1 MGKKWYIV
9 NTLSGGEKRAYD
21 ALTQNIKNSPLKEL
35 FGEVLLPVETTVDP
49 HASNGKA
56 RTRKRKFF
64 PGYMLVQLE
73 LTEDTYHLVNDTSQ
87 IVGFVGR
94 PPLRGGAVQSGAE
107 MLASIPAM
115 KDEDVEDIKRKMN
128 INVEKA
134 DVSDSLDLKCT
145 VRVLEGPFV
154 NFTGSVESID
164 REKRRVSVNV
174 SILGRVVPV
183 DLDFSQVERV
193 NA

>member
-1 MGKKWYIV
+1 MKWYIV

-21 ALTQNIKNSPLKEL
+21 ALTQSIKNSPLKDQ
-35 FGEVLLPVETTVDP
+35 FGEVLVPTETTVDP
-49 HASNGKA
+49 HATSGRTK
-56 RTRKRKFF
+56 TRKRKFF

-73 LTEDTYHLVNDTSQ
+73 LNEATYHLVNETSQ

-94 PPLRGGAVQSGAE
+94 PPLRGGAVQTSEE

-115 KDEDVEDIKRKMN
+115 SDKEVEEIKRKMN

-134 DVSDSLDLKCT
+134 DVCDTLDLKCT
-145 VRVLEGPFV
+145 VRVLDGPFV

-164 REKRRVSVNV
+164 KEKRRVSVNV

>member
-1 MGKKWYIV
+1 
-9 NTLSGGEKRAYD
+9 
-21 ALTQNIKNSPLKEL
+21 
-35 FGEVLLPVETTVDP
+35 
-49 HASNGKA
+49 
-56 RTRKRKFF
+56 
-64 PGYMLVQLE
+64 
-73 LTEDTYHLVNDTSQ
+73 
-87 IVGFVGR
+87 
-94 PPLRGGAVQSGAE
+94 
-107 MLASIPAM
+107 
-115 KDEDVEDIKRKMN
+115 MN

-134 DVSDSLDLKCT
+134 DVSDSLDLKCI